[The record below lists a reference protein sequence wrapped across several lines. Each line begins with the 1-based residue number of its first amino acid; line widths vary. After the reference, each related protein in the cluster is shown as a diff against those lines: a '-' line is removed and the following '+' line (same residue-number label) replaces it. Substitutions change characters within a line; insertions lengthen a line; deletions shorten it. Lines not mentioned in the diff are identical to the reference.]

1 MLPCLK
7 NDKVTGKSGLRSCE
21 ASRYHVF
28 LRQAESDY
36 KTFLHV
42 FISSAFSA
50 QRLGAHTKSLPAEP
64 GLSPCSAGTDLYGIG
79 YRCGCLPKGDFL
91 CCHLPRKA
99 DLFPSDSDIFPQVGH
114 GLPRRLRPALP
125 LHYLAS
131 RSNRY
136 SIIVASKETRTL
148 DPVVARAANP

>member
-1 MLPCLK
+1 MSPCLK
-7 NDKVTGKSGLRSCE
+7 NDKVTGKSRLRSCE
-21 ASRYHVF
+21 ASRYHLF

-50 QRLGAHTKSLPAEP
+50 QSLGAHTKNLAAEP
-64 GLSPCSAGTDLYGIG
+64 GLSTRSAGTDIYGIG
-79 YRCGCLPKGDFL
+79 YRCGCLPKEDFL
-91 CCHLPRKA
+91 CCHLPRKV
-99 DLFPSDSDIFPQVGH
+99 DFFPSDSDIFPQFEH
-114 GLPRRLRPALP
+114 GLLGRLKAALP
-125 LHYLAS
+125 RHYLTS

-148 DPVVARAANP
+148 DPMVARVANP